1 MSNRFHIEGLDDLQ
15 QKLQALANPKKVR
28 NAANRSLRKAANVVR
43 DAARENAKSIDDPE
57 TKEKIWKNI
66 GVQAG
71 KARDKNYVIM
81 RIGVRG
87 GASFSNP
94 NPPKLSGGDTR
105 HWRFEEYGSVHNA
118 PNPFM
123 RTALANNIQ
132 QVTDTFVTAFNA
144 ELDLMI
150 VGT

>member
-1 MSNRFHIEGLDDLQ
+1 MSNSFPIHGLEGVQ
-15 QKLQALANPKKVR
+15 RKFKALANPKKVR
-28 NAANRSLRKAANVVR
+28 NAANRSLRKGANVVR
-43 DAARENAKSIDDPE
+43 DEARENAKSIDDPE

-123 RTALANNIQ
+123 RNALANNIEK
-132 QVTDTFVTAFNA
+132 VTDTFVTAFNT

-150 VGT
+150 AGT